1 MMKPSLTITVCRQL
15 SGLTAILFFLQ
26 MTAQAQ
32 KKDSLVYTNAETLTL
47 VGKIEPTK
55 HFYHRVDTTLYPGM
69 PARVKQLLT
78 NSAGLAIAFTT
89 NSNTIAARWCTST
102 AKQLKNLTAIAN
114 KGLDLYIKKNGRWQ
128 FAGVGR
134 PSTDCGDDVL
144 VENLAAGEKE
154 CLLYLPLY
162 DELQQLQIGVLPNTS
177 LKASPQPFS
186 KRVLVYGSSIV
197 QGASAS
203 RPGMAYPSMLARST
217 GLDFLNMGVSASA
230 KMEKV
235 VADMVAA
242 TPADA
247 YLLDCVPNSS
257 PEQIRERTV
266 YLVTQIR
273 MKNPKAPIIFMQTIV
288 REHGYFDQKAGA
300 VVQKQNEEITRQVEV
315 LKKSGIRDLYFITA
329 ENLLGH
335 DHEGTTDGIHP
346 NDLGFFRMY
355 EVLLPRLTEIFKAH
369 HLITP

>member
-1 MMKPSLTITVCRQL
+1 MLACKQL
-15 SGLTAILFFLQ
+15 IALIVMLLFTQLY
-26 MTAQAQ
+26 AHAQ
-32 KKDSLVYTNAETLTL
+32 KKDSLVYTNAEQLTL

-55 HFYHRVDTTLYPGM
+55 HVYHRVDTALYPDM

-102 AKQLKNLTAIAN
+102 ARQLKNLTAIAN
-114 KGLDLYIKKNGRWQ
+114 KGLDLYIKKGGRWQ

-144 VENLAAGEKE
+144 VENLEAGEKE

-162 DELQQLQIGVLPNTS
+162 DELLQLQIGVVPNTT
-177 LKASPQPFS
+177 LKASPQPFQ

-203 RPGMAYPSMLARST
+203 RPGMAYPSMLARTT
-217 GLDFLNMGVSASA
+217 GLNFLNMGLSASA

-266 YLVTQIR
+266 YLVTAIR
-273 MKNPKAPIIFMQTIV
+273 KKNPSVPIVFMQTIV

-300 VVQKQNEEITRQVEV
+300 VVQKQNEEITQQIEA
-315 LKKSGIRDLYFITA
+315 LKKSGVKDLYFITA

-335 DHEGTTDGIHP
+335 DHEGTTDGTHP
-346 NDLGFFRMY
+346 NDLGFYRMY
-355 EVLLPRLTEIFKAH
+355 EVLLPKLTQIFKAH
-369 HLITP
+369 GLLSR